1 MRPYHTRWG
10 RGEVEREER
19 GAGEKEVI
27 KATGAG
33 GGAYRSWGWSLHLSV
48 ILTASASPRGHVD
61 QRPGGLTSNPNP
73 TEILAAGFTF

>member
-19 GAGEKEVI
+19 GGGERGHKS
-27 KATGAG
+27 
-33 GGAYRSWGWSLHLSV
+33 YRSWGWGLHLSV

-61 QRPGGLTSNPNP
+61 QRPGGLTSNNTP
-73 TEILAAGFTF
+73 TPLRS